1 MEDTELNV
9 PLSLCYGVLG
19 CFGQGLFT
27 FAKLRDVV

>member
-9 PLSLCYGVLG
+9 PLSLCYMG

-27 FAKLRDVV
+27 FAKLMDVV